1 MTIADELRK
10 YADRALKEDGIYFSG
25 AYLDRLA
32 RRAMSEQAENVTLR
46 QQLADVTESMGRV
59 EERCTKLRDA
69 LKELVVGTH
78 AEMCADR
85 GMWRCR
91 ECVMYH
97 GDESCAVADAME
109 LLGIDMYGKPM
120 EVDG

>member
-1 MTIADELRK
+1 MTALVDAWADGP
-10 YADRALKEDGIYFSG
+10 LKREVE
-25 AYLDRLA
+25 RL
-32 RRAMSEQAENVTLR
+32 EAEN
-46 QQLADVTESMGRV
+46 A
-59 EERCTKLRDA
+59 KLRDA

-109 LLGIDMYGKPM
+109 LLEIDTYGNPLGF
-120 EVDG
+120 EVPE